1 MQDLLKDSSD
11 FIELVSP
18 AKLNLS
24 LLIYGKRRDGF
35 HELHSIMAATNFVD
49 RLTFSNNNEQGIE
62 LEVIGADSSVP
73 KGIDNLVVKSAQM
86 LAEYCKV
93 PANARIKLEKN
104 IPAGGGLGG
113 ASSNAAITL
122 QGLNKLWKLGLTT
135 EQLMPLCARLG
146 SDVSFFV
153 NLPLAECTGRGEIVK
168 PLPGTISKKVMLIL
182 PGIHVSTADV
192 YKKYIF
198 DSSGVNARRLV
209 VDNLVGS
216 GNFDELFEKGFN
228 SLTSVTMD
236 IVPELSLLRENIENV
251 TGCPVHMSGS
261 GSTLYICGDSFEYL
275 NAIADKLDQ
284 GELNKRFSVVITD
297 FM

>member
-1 MQDLLKDSSD
+1 MKDSCD
-11 FIELVSP
+11 LIELVSP

-49 RLTFSNNNEQGIE
+49 RLTFSHNKEQGIR
-62 LEVIGADSSVP
+62 LDVIGADSSVP
-73 KGIDNLVVKSAQM
+73 TGADNLVVKAAQL
-86 LAEYCKV
+86 LADFCDV
-93 PANARIKLEKN
+93 PADVCIRLEKN

-113 ASSNAAITL
+113 ASSNAAIAL
-122 QGLNKLWKLGLTT
+122 QGLNRLWQLGLNN
-135 EQLMPLCARLG
+135 EQLMSLCARLG

-168 PLPGTISKKVMLIL
+168 QLAGKIDKKVMLIL

-192 YKKYIF
+192 YKNYVF

-209 VDNLVGS
+209 VDNLVSS

-228 SLTSVTMD
+228 SLTSVTMNL
-236 IVPELSLLRENIENV
+236 VPELALLKENIENI
-251 TGCPVHMSGS
+251 TGCSVHMSGS
-261 GSTLYICGDSFEYL
+261 GSTLYICGESYEYL
-275 NAIADKLDQ
+275 NSVADKLDC